1 MAKDTRPPRD
11 PVSHRRYRSK
21 RTTRSTGK
29 RAKNEITAAARRAVL
44 THEILQLR
52 IQGLSNRAIAEELIR
67 VGKVAKITHVKVNEL
82 LMEALDQINMPEADR
97 LKRMELERLD
107 NIINGHYKNATE
119 GDVGATHAVLA
130 CIDRRNRLL
139 GIGQETKVTSQTL
152 GADGKPIDPVRP
164 IINLT
169 ITQATEPALPAP
181 TIDVPVAKRLN

>member
-1 MAKDTRPPRD
+1 VLK
-11 PVSHRRYRSK
+11 K
-21 RTTRSTGK
+21 R
-29 RAKNEITAAARRAVL
+29 VL
-44 THEILQLR
+44 ELR
-52 IQGLSNRAIAEELIR
+52 IQGLSERAIAEQLVEE
-67 VGKVAKITHVKVNEL
+67 KVIAKIGRDKVSQL
-82 LMEALDQINMPEADR
+82 LMEALDQINIPEADK

-164 IINLT
+164 VINLT
-169 ITQATEPALPAP
+169 ITRAEEPAALPAP
-181 TIDVPVAKRLN
+181 TIDANARHLN

>member
-52 IQGLSNRAIAEELIR
+52 IQGLSTRAIADEL
-67 VGKVAKITHVKVNEL
+67 VKAGKIEKITSQRVSDL
-82 LMEALDQINMPEADR
+82 LTEALDQINVPEAEK
-97 LKRMELERLD
+97 LKKMELERLD

-139 GIGQETKVTSQTL
+139 GIGIESKVTNQTL
-152 GADGKPIDPVRP
+152 GADGKPIDPIRP
-164 IINLT
+164 VINLT
-169 ITQATEPALPAP
+169 ITQGTEPALPAP